1 MWVRVPTTSRDL
13 LQKEPSPLLRS
24 SLSPPGP
31 QCLTGWKVKS
41 VLLDQLTMMKTL
53 PGYCILCSSALVC
66 SISGTVIPLA
76 PLPGG
81 NSLQNRSRRFE
92 DASSNVPGPGTYN
105 IIQPLGRKLYP
116 PTIPDKGIKCVRMLF
131 HSAPSIPSPSQ
142 AFGYEENEQG
152 ELCRQKPPRTDQSLG
167 PAYYNPTQVAPLY
180 KGIHFGK
187 MTGKRTE
194 MKVVEGPGPGHYNPE
209 DDHSVCYENVN
220 LKQELKGQSELQI
233 PRYHELLIL
242 QENKKGV
249 PGPGQY
255 DIKGQFEKLNGV
267 SVCSPAFMS
276 QIPRF
281 CSVKD
286 VAPPVGSY
294 DDPRCAL
301 ESLKK
306 LSGVKKSPFN
316 LTAARFLPQNRKNI
330 TPGPGTYNV
339 FDYGLASESLQKAH
353 LEGRRKSGFGST
365 VKRTAIFI
373 HRTLEPGPAHYMV
386 EKKREEFY
394 KQQPTAVFKS
404 VSERLPARFPATDT
418 PSPSSYNVQ
427 EAYERMYGHGGHGE
441 PRTKEAQQRHSCFL
455 STAPRSSCFLHDPH
469 VPGPGHYSPY
479 IKSNTHFALIGSNED
494 RFKQPKN
501 TTPGPGAYVLSPT
514 FSDTLLKRSFNV
526 TLQSL

>member
-53 PGYCILCSSALVC
+53 PGLHYLVEILCRTAPGVLRMQVQMFQVQEPITSSSLW
-66 SISGTVIPLA
+66 
-76 PLPGG
+76 GG
-81 NSLQNRSRRFE
+81 NF
-92 DASSNVPGPGTYN
+92 
-105 IIQPLGRKLYP
+105 IHP
-116 PTIPDKGIKCVRMLF
+116 PSQTRAL
-131 HSAPSIPSPSQ
+131 SQ